1 MNVVCPYCKRTFKNE
16 RLMLRHQTTSKTCL
30 HSRGIFL
37 EYVSSHTKKTET
49 ETNVLLSQDLSRS
62 NEELKN
68 NVSEL
73 NHKITAL
80 NEELKLEKEKN
91 EILLNKI
98 SKLGNIM
105 NMIKPHVED
114 IIIESF
120 YKD

>member
-1 MNVVCPYCKRTFKNE
+1 MSSVMTHPNVMCPYCKRTFKNE
-16 RLMLRHQTTSKTCL
+16 KLMLRHQTTSKTCL

-49 ETNVLLSQDLSRS
+49 EASVED
-62 NEELKN
+62 LKN
-68 NVSEL
+68 TISEL
-73 NHKITAL
+73 NHKNTAL
-80 NEELKLEKEKN
+80 NEELKREKENN

-98 SKLGNIM
+98 TKLGNIM
-105 NMIKPHVED
+105 NMIKPHIEE

>member
-30 HSRGIFL
+30 HSRGI
-37 EYVSSHTKKTET
+37 KTET
-49 ETNVLLSQDLSRS
+49 EASVLLSQDLSRA
-62 NEELKN
+62 NEDLKN
-68 NVSEL
+68 TVSEL

-80 NEELKLEKEKN
+80 NEELKKEKENN

-105 NMIKPHVED
+105 NMIKPHIEE
-114 IIIESF
+114 IITESF

>member
-1 MNVVCPYCKRTFKNE
+1 MRSLSNVACPYCKRTFKNE

-30 HSRGIFL
+30 HGRGI
-37 EYVSSHTKKTET
+37 KTET
-49 ETNVLLSQDLSRS
+49 ESSVED
-62 NEELKN
+62 LKN
-68 NVSEL
+68 TVSEL
-73 NHKITAL
+73 NHKNSAL
-80 NEELKLEKEKN
+80 HEELKATKECN

-105 NMIKPHVED
+105 NMIKPHVEE

>member
-1 MNVVCPYCKRTFKNE
+1 
-16 RLMLRHQTTSKTCL
+16 MLRHQTTSKTCL